1 MNIIN
6 LFYGKEVKNMKN
18 MKKIVSIVSGFG
30 LLISSVMPVMA
41 TLGGQPLNNDSTTV
55 VLQKIKPGTL
65 TIQAPADILLPDVY
79 VSSQVEPVDVTAED
93 FLVDDSRGTKAPA
106 GWSFTVTMG
115 KLASSTEG
123 TDIPFIDTVASHNDY
138 KITPL
143 ALVQYNGAS
152 LTGVTLGSSTEL
164 TEVGT
169 TGISAPKTVVTAAAT
184 SGKGRFG
191 CDVKLDLN
199 VPANSTAADDYTS
212 TMTFTVV

>member
-1 MNIIN
+1 MISVIIPAYN
-6 LFYGKEVKNMKN
+6 AEKTLNRCLESLKRQTFRDFEII
-18 MKKIVSIVSGFG
+18 IVNDGSRDRTADV
-30 LLISSVMPVMA
+30 A
-41 TLGGQPLNNDSTTV
+41 GQWKQT
-55 VLQKIKPGTL
+55 
-65 TIQAPADILLPDVY
+65 
-79 VSSQVEPVDVTAED
+79 
-93 FLVDDSRGTKAPA
+93 F
-106 GWSFTVTMG
+106 
-115 KLASSTEG
+115 EG